1 MYVAL
6 CRLELFL
13 LDEPNSLKGK
23 RHVVR
28 SIKERIRNRFGASV
42 AEVDDH
48 DKWQR
53 ATLGIAYVTRERID
67 AEGVIMKIFGFI
79 EGDGTVEVIDK
90 YLEYQ
95 SI

>member
-1 MYVAL
+1 MFVAL

-23 RHVVR
+23 RQVVR
-28 SIKERIRNRFGASV
+28 SIKERIRNKFGASV

-67 AEGVIMKIFGFI
+67 AEGVITKIFGFI

-90 YLEYQ
+90 YLDYQ

>member
-1 MYVAL
+1 MCVAL

-23 RHVVR
+23 RHIVR
-28 SIKERIRNRFGASV
+28 SLKERIRNRFGASV

-53 ATLGIAYVTRERID
+53 ATLGIAYVTRDRTD

-79 EGDGTVEVIDK
+79 EGDGTVEVVDK
-90 YLEYQ
+90 YLDYQ
-95 SI
+95 II

>member
-67 AEGVIMKIFGFI
+67 AEDVIMKIFGFI